1 MFTSGGTIELQVN
14 ITDDTLAS
22 HIRALTWYHNGT
34 EIRSS
39 GRITVQNSGREL
51 IVRNALITDA
61 GTYQVEVAS
70 LDFDD
75 GYLCDATWLY
85 FLRNHAAHAP
95 VTFIVWELQPPN
107 CKCKLKQLSYIA

>member
-1 MFTSGGTIELQVN
+1 M
-14 ITDDTLAS
+14 
-22 HIRALTWYHNGT
+22 
-34 EIRSS
+34 
-39 GRITVQNSGREL
+39 QNSGREL